1 MGVQRT
7 RVVRL
12 VLSGREVDIRMECH
26 DYRDTL
32 QYLSECIARRE
43 ATVVLD
49 GAGEPCV
56 VNWASV
62 AMAYVLDEAASQAAM
77 DVR

>member
-1 MGVQRT
+1 MGVQRNRT
-7 RVVRL
+7 VRL
-12 VLSGREVDIRMECH
+12 VLSGREVDVRIECH

-43 ATVVLD
+43 ATVVAD
-49 GAGEPCV
+49 ASGRPCV

-62 AMAYVLDEAASQAAM
+62 AMAYVVDDAAAS
-77 DVR
+77 